1 VKTSKS
7 TCQVTTGGINLSSK
21 LRIRIGDVEI
31 DYEGTEEF
39 LKQELPELLKTAME
53 LHRAAG
59 PPGPSGDSVGN
70 TAKDKQQP
78 LSLTTGT
85 IAAKLKVSSGGDLL
99 LAAAAHLTLV
109 SKKETFS
116 RKELL
121 AEMQR
126 ASSYYKKS
134 YSGNLTNYL
143 KSAVDG
149 DELLETATDEYAL
162 TAKTRAELEAKLVNA

>member
-1 VKTSKS
+1 L
-7 TCQVTTGGINLSSK
+7 NSK
-21 LRIRIGDVEI
+21 LRIRIGEVEI

-53 LHRAAG
+53 LHKAAG
-59 PPGPSGDSVGN
+59 TAGPTGDSVAG
-70 TAKDKQQP
+70 TTKDKQGT

-85 IAAKLKVSSGGDLL
+85 IAARLEANSGRDLL
-99 LAAAAHLTLV
+99 LAAGLRLTLV
-109 SKKETFS
+109 SKRETFS

-143 KSAVDG
+143 NAAVDDG
-149 DELLETATDEYAL
+149 ELSETATDSYAL
-162 TAKTRAELEAKLVNA
+162 TAKTRSELETRLANA